1 MKIHKTHNGFVA
13 SGFPSGKA
21 YSVIVPDCDTL
32 LPLSVFFERYIAPI
46 EAMEKELSQ

>member
-13 SGFPSGKA
+13 SGFPSGKS
-21 YSVIVPDCDTL
+21 YCVIVPDCDKM
-32 LPLSVFFERYIAPI
+32 LSLSDFFERYIAPI